1 MDYPL
6 CTRCDLEPGA
16 IADRLRLFELDSADM
31 EAVGREFQDSVIDP
45 NISALTERFYSSLSR
60 FDEFSRIAD
69 DPAAAARMKARQK
82 SYLRGLGVNFRTRNY
97 FEERLRI
104 GEVHQQSGVP
114 QSLYQCTF
122 QGLQSLLIE
131 HIPSFVRDDPAAF
144 EATVQFILKITA
156 LDMSLAVESY
166 CSARVSD
173 LKQSLASERD
183 RIGRLSKLAETDWLT
198 KLHNRSY
205 SRRRLSAALEKVKY
219 VGGPLCVIMAD
230 LDHFKAINDEYGHLV
245 GDDVLQ
251 IAAGRMASAARND
264 DEICR
269 YGGDEFLCILENTGI
284 TDGEEVAERMRGRI
298 NGDTLQSGGRHF
310 ELTLSLGLAEASTD
324 DTPDTLIRRADNA
337 LYAAKRA
344 GRDRVLIAPGTGQ
357 THPEIESGKPE
368 TR

>member
-6 CTRCDLEPGA
+6 CKRCDLEPGA
-16 IADRLRLFELDSADM
+16 ITNRLRLFELDSAVM
-31 EAVGREFQDSVIDP
+31 EARGHEFQANVIAP
-45 NISALTERFYSSLSR
+45 NIGALVDRFYSSLSR
-60 FDEFSRIAD
+60 FGQFGRIAD
-69 DPAAAARMKARQK
+69 SPEAAAHMKARQK
-82 SYLRGLGVNFRTRNY
+82 RYLQGLGVNFRTRDY

-104 GEVHQQSGVP
+104 GEIHQHSGVP
-114 QSLYQCTF
+114 QSLYQATF

-131 HIPSFVRDDPAAF
+131 HIPSFIRDEPTAF
-144 EATVQFILKITA
+144 EAMVQFILKITA

-205 SRRRLSAALEKVKY
+205 SRRRLAAALEKVKY

-230 LDHFKAINDEYGHLV
+230 LDHFKAINDGYGHLV
-245 GDDVLQ
+245 GDEVLQ
-251 IAAGRMASAARND
+251 IAASRMASAARTN

-269 YGGDEFLCILENTGI
+269 YGGDEFLCILENTDI
-284 TDGEEVAERMRGRI
+284 ADGEEVAQRMRARI
-298 NGDTLQSGGRHF
+298 SGDTLQSGDRQFG
-310 ELTLSLGLAEASTD
+310 LTLSLGLAEASKD
-324 DTPDTLIRRADNA
+324 DTLDALIKRADSA

-344 GRDRVLIAPGTGQ
+344 GRDRVLIAPGPASAT
-357 THPEIESGKPE
+357 PESESGKSE
-368 TR
+368 AR